1 MDYRYV
7 LDAEVAEIILTLSSR
22 QRWVFVKIFR
32 ALASDPHQRGEQTFR
47 DSKGREI
54 QKRRFG
60 LWLISYWSDHAV
72 KEVRIVGVQ
81 RAR

>member
-7 LDAEVAEIILTLSSR
+7 LDAEVAEVILTLSSR
-22 QRWVFVKIFR
+22 QRWEFVKIFR
-32 ALASDPHQRGEQTFR
+32 SLASNPNQRGELSFR
-47 DSKGREI
+47 DSKGRKI

-60 LWLISYWSDHAV
+60 LWLISYWPDHAV

-81 RAR
+81 PAK